1 MVHQPWDNTMG
12 KIWKIMHIYEDYH
25 VGMQFTIGS
34 HGEKQWI
41 SHGYIM
47 AINGFIM
54 GIWYM
59 MRICKNGANIGFHS
73 DDDNG
78 NISKSTSI
86 SNIYIYIHVTFWP

>member
-12 KIWKIMHIYEDYH
+12 KIWKIMDIYEDYH

-54 GIWYM
+54 GI
-59 MRICKNGANIGFHS
+59 
-73 DDDNG
+73 
-78 NISKSTSI
+78 
-86 SNIYIYIHVTFWP
+86 